1 MGDKVYSTLLQDAA
15 QMLRRIRSAR
25 PLPADG
31 VAYFRNEF
39 AISDTHD
46 GNAIEGNTFTYDE
59 TRMLLEKG
67 ITASARSF
75 REHEDIVGYK
85 RAIDML
91 YSAYDRGVDPDEEF
105 VKRIHSL
112 VMSGKNGAGEYRT
125 VQNYVGDI
133 LHAVHVPCSPGL
145 VPAEM
150 KRWGEELAAV
160 PTGDVRADEQSLDKF
175 FHLIAAL
182 HIEFERIHPFL
193 DGNGRT
199 GRLLMS
205 YQLMKAGL
213 LPIDIR
219 YARRKNYYAA
229 IAAWRDKEKYAHD
242 PSAKSAKM
250 AKLIALSETESM
262 QKWLEVFGQYVDND

>member
-1 MGDKVYSTLLQDAA
+1 MGDKAYSTLLQDAA

-39 AISDTHD
+39 AISDAHD

-145 VPAEM
+145 VSAEM
-150 KRWGEELAAV
+150 KRWGEELAAA
-160 PTGDVRADEQSLDKF
+160 PTGDVRADEQSLDKL
-175 FHLIAAL
+175 FHSIAAL

-229 IAAWRDKEKYAHD
+229 IAAWRDKEKYAPD

>member
-1 MGDKVYSTLLQDAA
+1 MIKVTLKDNT
-15 QMLRRIRSAR
+15 
-25 PLPADG
+25 
-31 VAYFRNEF
+31 VKEF
-39 AISDTHD
+39 
-46 GNAIEGNTFTYDE
+46 
-59 TRMLLEKG
+59 EKG

-150 KRWGEELAAV
+150 KRWGEELAAAS
-160 PTGDVRADEQSLDKF
+160 TGYVRADEQSLDKL
-175 FHLIAAL
+175 FHSIAAL

-229 IAAWRDKEKYAHD
+229 IAAWRDKEKYAPD

>member
-1 MGDKVYSTLLQDAA
+1 MGDKAYSALLQDAA

-39 AISDTHD
+39 AISDAHD

-59 TRMLLEKG
+59 TRMLIEKG

-105 VKRIHSL
+105 VKRIYSL

-150 KRWGEELAAV
+150 KRWGEELAAA
-160 PTGDVRADEQSLDKF
+160 PAGDVRADEQSLDKL
-175 FHLIAAL
+175 FHSIAAL

-229 IAAWRDKEKYAHD
+229 IAAWRDKEKYAPD

>member
-1 MGDKVYSTLLQDAA
+1 MGDKAYSTLLQDAA

-39 AISDTHD
+39 AISDAHD

-59 TRMLLEKG
+59 TRMLIEKG

-150 KRWGEELAAV
+150 KRWGEELAAT
-160 PTGDVRADEQSLDKF
+160 PTGYVRADEQSLDKL
-175 FHLIAAL
+175 FHSIAAL

-229 IAAWRDKEKYAHD
+229 IAAWRDKEKYAPD

>member
-1 MGDKVYSTLLQDAA
+1 
-15 QMLRRIRSAR
+15 MLRRIRSAR

-39 AISDTHD
+39 AISDAHD

-59 TRMLLEKG
+59 TRMLIEKG

-150 KRWGEELAAV
+150 KRWGEELAAA
-160 PTGDVRADEQSLDKF
+160 PTGDVRADEQSLDKL
-175 FHLIAAL
+175 FHSIAAL